1 MSKGNPFLGFARGA
15 VGDVVLTRSAGE
27 QVTRARNR
35 SPRNPQTPLQLV
47 QRVILKTV
55 SSAYSAL
62 QEIADH
68 SFEGLGTGT
77 PNQSRFQKLNIS
89 LLRGYASIEIASADP
104 VQILNSQATNY
115 MSKYDSYPVVNA
127 YIMSEGTLPVLNLRH
142 NGNTLAI
149 LIPGT
154 SLSTSPTYQAVA
166 DALGLQQG
174 DQLTFLWCYG
184 SDADEDFAGYIQEVE
199 ISRVILDPEDG
210 DMTSVFWNDV
220 SNTINKPNPRN
231 NGRIYFTFESEGEMG
246 FRPTATGLG
255 QPGDER
261 LIIAAVAIVSRP
273 FAGKW
278 RRSTQ
283 ALVPRTGLTNL
294 NGSHYLGTAVQ
305 SFHTEPGSSLYLN
318 QGVNPG

>member
-47 QRVILKTV
+47 QRSILKTT

-68 SFEGLGTGT
+68 SFEGLQVGTE
-77 PNQSRFQKLNIS
+77 NQSRFQKLNIS
-89 LLRGYASIEIASADP
+89 LLRAVANPDIESADP
-104 VQILNSQATNY
+104 VQILNSDAVNF
-115 MSKYDSYPVVNA
+115 MGKYDSYPVVNP
-127 YIMSEGTLPVLNLRH
+127 YIMSEGTLPVLNTVFTSNSLYL
-142 NGNTLAI
+142 NVT
-149 LIPGT
+149 GT
-154 SLSTSPTYQAVA
+154 NLPTDPTYQNVA

-174 DQLTFLWCYG
+174 DQLTFIWCYG
-184 SDADEDFAGYIQEVE
+184 NDDDASKAGYIEQVE
-199 ISRVILDPEDG
+199 IARVILDPSNGEMG
-210 DMTSVFWNDV
+210 SKFWDDV
-220 SNTINKPNPRN
+220 SNIITNPNPRN
-231 NGRIYFTFESEGEMG
+231 TGRIYFTFESEGQVG

-255 QPGDER
+255 QVEDPR

-278 RRSTQ
+278 RRSSQ
-283 ALVPRTGLTNL
+283 QLVLRSGLANAEGNHT
-294 NGSHYLGTAVQ
+294 LGAAVR
-305 SFHTEPGSSLYLN
+305 SFHTEPASSLYLN
-318 QGVNPG
+318 QGVNLG